1 MKGSTFLH
9 HSDVCVYL
17 RFFLITAVILLFMV
31 PVPAAAGKDEG
42 CKLNGSWIGYTDSG
56 AWWMAS
62 PTGQNAANGI
72 NVLDV
77 PGFDFTLEGAFPDVV
92 NSSKLRGVWERTGG
106 NTFAYTVIG
115 FTVDGNGDAQYIS
128 KLTGTETILEG
139 CDVMFL
145 EHTTLQIY
153 APDAD
158 PFSDDPILDPMYF
171 EDHYGFRMHVDLP

>member
-1 MKGSTFLH
+1 MKCSTYFNR
-9 HSDVCVYL
+9 SDACGFL
-17 RFFLITAVILLFMV
+17 RFFIISAVILMFMA
-31 PVPAAAGKDEG
+31 PVPAAAGNDEG
-42 CKLNGSWIGYTDSG
+42 CKLNGSWIGYSGTG

-62 PTGQNAANGI
+62 PTGQNARHGI

-77 PGFDFTLEGAFPDVV
+77 PGFDFTMGGAFPVV
-92 NSSKLRGVWERTGG
+92 NSSQLRGVWERTGG

-115 FTVDGNGDAQYIS
+115 FAVDSNGDAQYIS
-128 KLTGTETILEG
+128 KLSGTETIMEG

-171 EDHYGFRMHVDLP
+171 PDHYGFRMHVDLP

>member
-1 MKGSTFLH
+1 MKRLTF
-9 HSDVCVYL
+9 SDRACVCGGM
-17 RFFLITAVILLFMV
+17 RFFIIVAVILLFLA
-31 PVPAAAGKDEG
+31 PFPAVAGSEKG
-42 CKLNGSWIGYTDSG
+42 CKLNGSWIGYSDSG

-62 PTGQNAANGI
+62 PTGQNAKHGI

-77 PGFDFTLEGAFPDVV
+77 PGFDFTLGGAFPVV
-92 NSSKLRGVWERTGG
+92 NSSHLRGVWERTGG

-115 FTVDGNGDAQYIS
+115 FAVDSNGDALYIS

-158 PFSDDPILDPMYF
+158 PFSDDPMLEPMYF
-171 EDHYGFRMHVDLP
+171 PDHYGFRMQVDLP

>member
-1 MKGSTFLH
+1 MKRSTF
-9 HSDVCVYL
+9 SDRCNVCDGL
-17 RFFLITAVILLFMV
+17 QFLGIFAVILLFLAPV
-31 PVPAAAGKDEG
+31 PVAAGKEDG
-42 CKLNGSWIGYTDSG
+42 CKLNGSWIGYSDTG

-62 PTGQNAANGI
+62 PTGQNANHGI

-77 PGFDFTLEGAFPDVV
+77 PGFDFTLEGAFPAV

-115 FTVDGNGDAQYIS
+115 FVVDINGDALYIS
-128 KLTGTETILEG
+128 KLSGTETIMEG

-145 EHTTLQIY
+145 EQTTLQIY

-158 PFSDDPILDPMYF
+158 PFSDDPILEPMHF
-171 EDHYGFRMHVDLP
+171 PDHYGFRMHVDLP